1 MFRHLSRPDLTL
13 LSKLLMMQSEGRIC
27 VPLEQPVC
35 FSLLISLIKLET
47 LDTSREISIQDPDYI
62 LPLTVHSLHC
72 GHRLLGVLRDG
83 VDLVQ
88 PGAPQVHPLAGPR
101 SSRARGRPPADRG
114 SQRGMSRQIAPGA
127 ERGLSR
133 SLMVH

>member
-35 FSLLISLIKLET
+35 FSLLISLIKFET
-47 LDTSREISIQDPDYI
+47 LDTSREIISTLQGYS
-62 LPLTVHSLHC
+62 LPLTVDCLDC
-72 GHRLLGVLRDG
+72 GHRLLGVLRHG

-88 PGAPQVHPLAGPR
+88 PGGPQVPALTGPR
-101 SSRARGRPPADRG
+101 SSRPGGRPPADWS

-127 ERGLSR
+127 ERGLSW